1 MQWYKTRCGVF
12 PIHVSAELAAKSFVD
27 IRFRAIVLP
36 LVIERF
42 FHPRPV
48 QIRHKSE
55 TPLSG
60 ITTLALI
67 AEFLPYPSRSITVAS
82 EYDD

>member
-1 MQWYKTRCGVF
+1 MSTA
-12 PIHVSAELAAKSFVD
+12 SAAKSFVD

-42 FHPRPV
+42 FHPRLV
-48 QIRHKSE
+48 QIRRNR

-60 ITTLALI
+60 IMILALI
-67 AEFLPYPSRSITVAS
+67 AEFVLYPSRSITVAS

>member
-12 PIHVSAELAAKSFVD
+12 PIHVSAELVAKSFGD

-42 FHPRPV
+42 FIPV
-48 QIRHKSE
+48 QFRFAIMGDSTAWRS
-55 TPLSG
+55 
-60 ITTLALI
+60 TLALI
-67 AEFLPYPSRSITVAS
+67 AEFLLYPSRSITVAS

>member
-27 IRFRAIVLP
+27 IRFRAIVLA

-48 QIRHKSE
+48 QIRHNRR
-55 TPLSG
+55 LHYLG
-60 ITTLALI
+60 TLALI
-67 AEFLPYPSRSITVAS
+67 AEFLLYPSRSIAVAS
-82 EYDD
+82 KYDD